1 MLEDRTGMATIST
14 ATRTSDHVGHD
25 LARCAEVS
33 ICDLSGAE
41 QFLVWAIRWRTSAQD
56 DAEFAEECLT
66 DSFSRAGMPDA
77 LPALR
82 EFVCAA
88 CPMQLD
94 CPASRRL
101 GCWRLNRLEAHALH
115 AVACLQAGLI
125 GEAWLTL
132 RTVCPDASVPAA
144 LESLQAIGAAL
155 SRAGGPIRRWT
166 GGPASAATRH

>member
-1 MLEDRTGMATIST
+1 M
-14 ATRTSDHVGHD
+14 ATRTVPIGGLEGARRD
-25 LARCAEVS
+25 LARCGDVS

-66 DSFSRAGMPDA
+66 DSFSRAGMPEA

-132 RTVCPDASVPAA
+132 RAVCPDDAVPAA
-144 LESLQAIGAAL
+144 LESLQAISGAL
-155 SRAGGPIRRWT
+155 GRAGGTIARWQR
-166 GGPASAATRH
+166 GAPASCTRH

>member
-1 MLEDRTGMATIST
+1 MATNPT
-14 ATRTSDHVGHD
+14 ADREPERERRD
-25 LARCAEVS
+25 LARCGDVS

-132 RTVCPDASVPAA
+132 RAVCPEASVPAA
-144 LESLQAIGAAL
+144 LESLQEIGAAL
-155 SRAGGPIRRWT
+155 GRAGGSVRRWD
-166 GGPASAATRH
+166 GGSAATYTRH

>member
-1 MLEDRTGMATIST
+1 MSTNPTTDREPERA
-14 ATRTSDHVGHD
+14 RRD
-25 LARCAEVS
+25 LARCGDVS

-82 EFVCAA
+82 DFVCAA

-132 RTVCPDASVPAA
+132 RAVCPETSVPAA
-144 LESLQAIGAAL
+144 LESLQEIGDAIG
-155 SRAGGPIRRWT
+155 RAGGAVSRW
-166 GGPASAATRH
+166 GGGIAATYTRH

>member
-1 MLEDRTGMATIST
+1 MATTPT
-14 ATRTSDHVGHD
+14 APREPDGARRD
-25 LARCAEVS
+25 LARCSDVS

-66 DSFSRAGMPDA
+66 DSFSRAGMPEA

-132 RTVCPDASVPAA
+132 RAVCPEASVPAA
-144 LESLQAIGAAL
+144 LESLQAIGESL
-155 SRAGGPIRRWT
+155 GRSGGTVQRWAGS
-166 GGPASAATRH
+166 PARTATRH

>member
-1 MLEDRTGMATIST
+1 MATTPT
-14 ATRTSDHVGHD
+14 APREPDGARRD
-25 LARCAEVS
+25 LARCSDVS
-33 ICDLSGAE
+33 ICDLSSAE

-66 DSFSRAGMPDA
+66 DSFSRAGMPEA

-88 CPMQLD
+88 CPIQLD

-115 AVACLQAGLI
+115 AVACLQTGLI

-132 RTVCPDASVPAA
+132 RAVCPEASVPAA
-144 LESLQAIGAAL
+144 LESLQAIGDSL
-155 SRAGGPIRRWT
+155 GRSGGSVRRWDRGT
-166 GGPASAATRH
+166 ATSYTRH

>member
-1 MLEDRTGMATIST
+1 MATTPT
-14 ATRTSDHVGHD
+14 APREPDGARRD
-25 LARCAEVS
+25 LAHCSDVS

-132 RTVCPDASVPAA
+132 RAVCPEASVPAA
-144 LESLQAIGAAL
+144 LESLQEIGAAL
-155 SRAGGPIRRWT
+155 GRAGGSVRRWDGT
-166 GGPASAATRH
+166 HGVTATRH